1 MKKRRLIFI
10 FMIFTCV
17 ILITACE
24 IIINNDG
31 KAQTDIEKSE
41 IEIENLETTDLEIEH
56 ETEIILTEEENN
68 QTIFSPKEAVDL
80 VASIYFIENDFEEF
94 FENEYG
100 AGYKFKDKNYY
111 LMCEGSYEDE
121 SGKIYVVHNYQVVID
136 DEETGEGHTATFN
149 WYHVNAETKEIIPM
163 IIYDENGEVQLN
175 EDY

>member
-1 MKKRRLIFI
+1 
-10 FMIFTCV
+10 MIFTCV
-17 ILITACE
+17 VFITACD
-24 IIINNDG
+24 IIINDEE
-31 KAQTDIEKSE
+31 KTQTDIEKSE
-41 IEIENLETTDLEIEH
+41 IETENLETTGLEISQKISSE
-56 ETEIILTEEENN
+56 
-68 QTIFSPKEAVDL
+68 KEAVDL